1 MNINIDELSIQQIAE
16 LLTKRINEICINE
29 DCNEYVYPNTS
40 EGECLHIAHVL
51 SEKVLRQGEQLK
63 PEISSLDAQIRR
75 LADLVYFQ
83 FENNKSYFDL
93 VLDIDGYEKTYH
105 FTLSVFVETIR
116 YSDKCNYTFVLHVR
130 NESSGYNIIEQQ
142 KVKTLYNLES
152 LNAAKVYDLYL
163 GTKVRD
169 KLYQYL
175 LHAFNYDFKNRIS
188 VEAVKINGK
197 PI

>member
-1 MNINIDELSIQQIAE
+1 MNININELSIEQMAE
-16 LLTKRINEICINE
+16 LLTKRINEICMNE
-29 DCNEYVYPNTS
+29 DCSEYVYPNTS

-51 SEKVLRQGEQLK
+51 IEKVLRHGEQLK
-63 PEISSLDAQIRR
+63 PEMSSLDAQIRR

-142 KVKTLYNLES
+142 KVKTLYNIEG
-152 LNAAKVYDLYL
+152 LNGAKVYDLYL
-163 GTKVRD
+163 GTKVRE

-175 LHAFNYDFKNRIS
+175 LHAFEYEFKNRLS